1 MHITTHHQF
10 SSVAQSCPTVTPW
23 TVACQ
28 ASLFIINSQS
38 LLKLMCIELVMPS
51 NHLILCHPLL
61 LLPSIFPSIRVFS
74 NEWVLR
80 IRQPKDWSFSFSI
93 VLPRASLV
101 AQSVKNL
108 PAMQETQVRFLGWE
122 DPQRRKWQTTPVFL
136 PGESHGQKILA
147 RVVHDLMTKSLP
159 VNIQDWF
166 PLGLNT
172 SWENAVE
179 DGHSPSIY
187 LCFMFWKENLCFNS
201 YNAR

>member
-1 MHITTHHQF
+1 MQLL
-10 SSVAQSCPTVTPW
+10 SCVQLFVTPW
-23 TVACQ
+23 TIACQ
-28 ASLFIINSQS
+28 ASLSIINSQS

-61 LLPSIFPSIRVFS
+61 LLPSVFPGIRVFS
-74 NEWVLR
+74 NESVLR

-108 PAMQETQVRFLGWE
+108 PAVQETQVRFLGWE
-122 DPQRRKWQTTPVFL
+122 DPGEGNGSPLQYSCLENPMDRRSWQAIV
-136 PGESHGQKILA
+136 HGVT
-147 RVVHDLMTKSLP
+147 RVGHNLMTKSLP

-172 SWENAVE
+172 SWVNAVE